1 MTLSSFRIA
10 RAAPIAPPKIDP
22 HPRRRRRT
30 DTVFPPTG
38 SEHAGGAAEKR
49 SDYCITQ

>member
-1 MTLSSFRIA
+1 MTHT
-10 RAAPIAPPKIDP
+10 RAASGLI
-22 HPRRRRRT
+22 RF
-30 DTVFPPTG
+30 FPPTG